1 MEFNDVILKRRSIRK
16 FKQDPVQDE
25 KIRKII
31 EAARLAPTWSNKQG
45 VRYIIIKDQNT
56 IKEIANAT
64 TQKWTENVPMFI
76 IVCISPVNSG
86 KNMNNLEYF
95 TVDAAICMEH
105 IILAATNEGLGTCW
119 IGWFDEEKIKE
130 LLSVPDKTR
139 IIALTP
145 LGYSDYTPREQNRKS
160 LDKICFSEKYGI
172 QKKF

>member
-25 KIRKII
+25 KIKKII

-86 KNMNNLEYF
+86 KNM
-95 TVDAAICMEH
+95 
-105 IILAATNEGLGTCW
+105 
-119 IGWFDEEKIKE
+119 
-130 LLSVPDKTR
+130 
-139 IIALTP
+139 
-145 LGYSDYTPREQNRKS
+145 S
-160 LDKICFSEKYGI
+160 L
-172 QKKF
+172 